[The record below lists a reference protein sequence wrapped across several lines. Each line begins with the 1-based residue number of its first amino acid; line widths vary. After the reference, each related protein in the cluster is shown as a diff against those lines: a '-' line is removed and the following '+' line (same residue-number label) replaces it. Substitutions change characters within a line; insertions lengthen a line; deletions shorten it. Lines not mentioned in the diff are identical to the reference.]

1 MRITDCSADD
11 ADNLVALERACI
23 ICPWNR
29 NDILQALADDSVVFL
44 KAETDGCLQGYA
56 AARVILDEAET
67 YNVAVR
73 QDCRRQGIGGALL
86 RALIDRLRARGVK
99 KMYLEV
105 AVCNEPACRLYGKLG
120 FTVSYERKKYYGADS
135 AYVMELSL

>member
-1 MRITDCSADD
+1 MHITDCTAGDVD
-11 ADNLVALERACI
+11 ALSALERECI
-23 ICPWNR
+23 VCPWR
-29 NDILQALADDSVVFL
+29 RDDILQAVDDDNVVFL
-44 KAETDGCLQGYA
+44 KAETDGRLQGYA
-56 AARVILDEAET
+56 AARVLFDEAET

-73 QDCRRQGIGGALL
+73 QDYRRQGIGEALL
-86 RALIDRLRARGVK
+86 RELIIRLRARGVK

-105 AVCNEPACRLYGKLG
+105 AVCNEPAYRLYGKLG